1 MHKDEAMIPSLL
13 SRERGLSC
21 IWSLT
26 EKMPSKEELKKLI
39 KELRARAKLE
49 RTMAKLRK
57 LQEQAQADANK
68 LPIKQPVKKKHVQ

>member
-1 MHKDEAMIPSLL
+1 
-13 SRERGLSC
+13 
-21 IWSLT
+21 
-26 EKMPSKEELKKLI
+26 MPSKEELKKLI